1 MWAGIWVVSGVFVL
15 SGRVGGYVLRDVS
28 ESARE

>member
-1 MWAGIWVVSGVFVL
+1 MRAGMWVVSVVSAL

-28 ESARE
+28 ESSRE